1 MKDET
6 KKTIGVVGNDEFT
19 VGFQLAGIEKVFDNE
34 NFEETIQEL
43 MDQEDLGILVVD
55 EKDMEKLSK
64 RMVREVESSADPVV
78 VSLSEEA
85 ESERLQ
91 EKIKRAIGADI
102 TK

>member
-1 MKDET
+1 MNDEH
-6 KKTIGVVGNDEFT
+6 KKTIGVVGDDEFT
-19 VGFQLAGIEKVFDNE
+19 IGFKLAGIEKTFDNE
-34 NFEETIQEL
+34 NFRETMEEL
-43 MDQEDLGILVVD
+43 MDRDDLGILVVD
-55 EKDMEKLSK
+55 ENDLEELPK

-78 VSLSEEA
+78 VPLSEDA